1 MAEGSGVI
9 RGDTHIFTVRVYYE
23 DTDVGGIVYYA
34 NYLKFAE
41 RARTEYLR
49 LLGFAQRDL
58 FEDYG
63 VGFAV
68 RRCEVDFHLP
78 ARLDDLLE
86 VHSRMLEVAGASL
99 KAEQIVRRD
108 DADLVR
114 LRLRVACMRPDGRP
128 ARIPPPVL
136 SQLQQHPVSS
146 A

>member
-1 MAEGSGVI
+1 MSH
-9 RGDTHIFTVRVYYE
+9 TFHLRVYYE
-23 DTDVGGIVYYA
+23 DTDLAGIVYYA

-49 LLGFAQRDL
+49 QLGFAQRDL
-58 FEDYG
+58 FEEYG

-68 RRCEVDFHLP
+68 RRCEIDFRLP

-99 KAEQIVRRD
+99 TTEQIVRRD
-108 DADLVR
+108 DAELVR
-114 LRLRVACMRPDGRP
+114 LRLHVACMRPDGRP

-136 SQLQQHPVSS
+136 SELQRQPLSS
-146 A
+146 S